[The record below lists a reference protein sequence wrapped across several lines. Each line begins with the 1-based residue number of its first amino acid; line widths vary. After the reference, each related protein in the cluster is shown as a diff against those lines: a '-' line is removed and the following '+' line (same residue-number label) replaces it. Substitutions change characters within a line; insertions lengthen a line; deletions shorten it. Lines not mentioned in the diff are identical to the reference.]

1 LRFFD
6 AIKKSNSHQMLYN
19 KDKGSTRKKL
29 GRFFSSISDRFSMD
43 ITDLIRAVDKNDT
56 ETVVRAMN
64 AGFNPDEQDGIN
76 RRALPMAIDNLN
88 EVMIQ
93 ALLRAGA
100 NPDLPGMDGETAL
113 YKAVTWGHEPIV
125 KMLLDAGANPTLA
138 IAAGTTPLQE
148 AKRRGSQSM
157 LQLLT
162 NPKASKPKP
171 EKSVQVEEQ
180 TTRIASEVSTDLPPV
195 IKKQRKP
202 SPKTQQQ
209 QAAVEKNIALAE
221 KTAAEAKKLE
231 AKVKA
236 ANAKATKAVKEA
248 KEKAAK
254 LQKELEQRI
263 AKEKQAQA
271 APAKKSEAKK
281 AAPPKTTTA
290 KTKVPTKTAATTNKK
305 KSTTAK
311 KASAIIPYIKE
322 AGSMAGA
329 LCMAI
334 TEDNTAALAALLTQ
348 IKKADIDKIDEKT
361 GLNPLMLAIEK
372 KNAKAT
378 GALIDKGA
386 DILTVNAKKGHSPLS
401 MAVSMESYNLVKFML
416 KKADSEAVKAAL
428 NSTDQLLSPQ
438 YLSYNKPKML
448 DLLLAAGADPNFG
461 GREGTSPLLKGLEKG
476 SIGLLPLYAKHDLD
490 MNQLVEGK
498 SLLEW
503 AIKYNR
509 IDWANGLLAEGAD
522 TSIKNKN
529 EQTALEYAVSFGD
542 GRTAFVELLSDS

>member
-1 LRFFD
+1 
-6 AIKKSNSHQMLYN
+6 MLYN

-29 GRFFSSISDRFSMD
+29 GRFFSSMSDRFSMD

-56 ETVVRAMN
+56 ETVIRAMN
-64 AGFNPDEQDGIN
+64 AGFNPDEQDGIS

-93 ALLRAGA
+93 ALLQAGA

-125 KMLLDAGANPTLA
+125 KMLLDAGANPALA
-138 IAAGTTPLQE
+138 IAAGTTPMQE
-148 AKRRGSQSM
+148 AKRRGNKSM

-162 NPKASKPKP
+162 NPKASKPKS
-171 EKSVQVEEQ
+171 EKSVQPAQEGTAKESPSPSIEEL
-180 TTRIASEVSTDLPPV
+180 VPPV

-202 SPKTQQQ
+202 SAKTQQQ
-209 QAAVEKNIALAE
+209 QEAVDKNIALGE
-221 KTAAEAKKLE
+221 KTVAEAKKLE
-231 AKVKA
+231 AKITAANTKA
-236 ANAKATKAVKEA
+236 AQMVQEAKA
-248 KEKAAK
+248 KAAK

-271 APAKKSEAKK
+271 TPSKKPKSTKTTAKPKTEAPAK
-281 AAPPKTTTA
+281 TA
-290 KTKVPTKTAATTNKK
+290 KTAIKAKSAT
-305 KSTTAK
+305 SK
-311 KASAIIPYIKE
+311 KASSIIPYIKE

-329 LCMAI
+329 LVMAI
-334 TEDNTAALAALLTQ
+334 SEDNTAALAALLTQ
-348 IKKADIDKIDEKT
+348 IDKADIDKVDKKT

-416 KKADSEAVKAAL
+416 EKADSDAVKSAL
-428 NSTDQLLSPQ
+428 NSTNQLLSPQ
-438 YLSYNKPKML
+438 FLSYNKPKML

-461 GREGTSPLLKGLEKG
+461 GGEGTSPLLKGLEKG
-476 SIGLLPLYAKHDLD
+476 SIGLLPLYAKHNLD
-490 MNQLVEGK
+490 MNQIVEGK

-503 AIKYNR
+503 AIKYDR

-522 TSIKNKN
+522 PSIKNKN
-529 EQTALEYAVSFGD
+529 NQTALEYAVSFGND
-542 GRTAFVELLSDS
+542 RPAFVELLMNEK